1 MTFVVVFF
9 LIKVF
14 TSLDCRYTVVYN
26 KHILLFT
33 LHHFLCPS
41 LFPPLSPPSLPLR
54 LSYLYLGGNRLQ
66 QVPPELG
73 QLHKLEAL
81 VLSGNQL
88 QYLPSQFKGLM
99 SLKSLH
105 LHDNQLQTLP
115 QSIVRLKNLQE
126 LSLRNNP
133 LVLRFIREYSGA
145 VPSLLELSG
154 RAVKHHTISYSPEI
168 IPETLCDFLSRARK
182 CDNPSC
188 SGVYFTLRSRRVTF
202 VDFCGRYRV
211 PLMQY
216 LCSEQC
222 QGSDDVFNYSSSSED
237 EGEDFVS
244 AERIKRVLLG

>member
-1 MTFVVVFF
+1 M
-9 LIKVF
+9 
-14 TSLDCRYTVVYN
+14 
-26 KHILLFT
+26 
-33 LHHFLCPS
+33 
-41 LFPPLSPPSLPLR
+41 
-54 LSYLYLGGNRLQ
+54 YLGGNRLQ
-66 QVPPELG
+66 HVPPELG

-105 LHDNQLQTLP
+105 LHDNKLQTLP

-145 VPSLLELSG
+145 IPSLLELSG
-154 RAVKHHTISYSPEI
+154 QAVKHYAIPYSPEI

-222 QGSDDVFNYSSSSED
+222 QGSDDVFSYSSSSED
-237 EGEDFVS
+237 EGDDFVS